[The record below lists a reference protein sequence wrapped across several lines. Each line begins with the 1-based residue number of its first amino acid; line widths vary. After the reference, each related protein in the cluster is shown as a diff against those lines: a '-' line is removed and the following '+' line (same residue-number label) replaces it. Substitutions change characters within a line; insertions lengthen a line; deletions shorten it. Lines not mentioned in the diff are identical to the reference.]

1 MTSDLVHMVAVW
13 MSTTVLLSGR
23 IFMDAF
29 TQVFCHAYKPNVTI
43 ISTMRVD
50 FPNCVQGLVAIAPL
64 RFFSLFLLATDARSN
79 GIIMT
84 GSFACVQV
92 NVDP

>member
-23 IFMDAF
+23 IFMHAF
-29 TQVFCHAYKPNVTI
+29 TQCFHHAYKPSVTI
-43 ISTMRVD
+43 ISTMLVD
-50 FPNCVQGLVAIAPL
+50 FAQLRSRVVVIVLL
-64 RFFSLFLLATDARSN
+64 RFFSLFLLATDARSY

-92 NVDP
+92 NVDV